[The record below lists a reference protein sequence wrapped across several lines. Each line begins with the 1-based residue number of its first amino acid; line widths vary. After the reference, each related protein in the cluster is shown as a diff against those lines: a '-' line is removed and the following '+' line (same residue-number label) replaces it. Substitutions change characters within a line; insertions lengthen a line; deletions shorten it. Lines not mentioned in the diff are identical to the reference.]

1 MIGKIKKGKFEEML
15 GKSEFYENKYLDISL
30 KKEKNSNFKV
40 LEIFSD
46 IPRPL
51 INNYKFFD
59 GIEQGSLIYESR
71 FSDSFLEA
79 ELKIDNFKLTKA
91 PVFAKILT
99 LADLEGL
106 KDALKGEGITFDT
119 MVIKY
124 NSDKNTMNIEEIFMI
139 GSSISILIDGYIDRK
154 SGLISIS
161 GTLVPAKTLNTLV
174 SKIPLLGDILIGKK
188 TGEGLFGVSFKIK
201 GMQNNLKTSVNPV
214 KTLTP
219 RFITRALESM
229 KEKAAK

>member
-1 MIGKIKKGKFEEML
+1 M
-15 GKSEFYENKYLDISL
+15 
-30 KKEKNSNFKV
+30 
-40 LEIFSD
+40 
-46 IPRPL
+46 
-51 INNYKFFD
+51 
-59 GIEQGSLIYESR
+59 
-71 FSDSFLEA
+71 
-79 ELKIDNFKLTKA
+79 KIDNFKLTKA

-99 LADLEGL
+99 LADLKGL

-174 SKIPLLGDILIGKK
+174 SKIPVLGDILIGKK